1 MLLLSF
7 SGYIVSN
14 FCDPKDCSPPGSP
27 VHGIL
32 QARALEW
39 VAVSSSR
46 GPPQPRDRAWV
57 SCITVMF
64 FTIWATREAQMVSCS
79 VGDPGSNPGLGRSPG
94 EANGNP
100 LRSSCPETSMVRG
113 AWWVQHM
120 GSRRAGHDW
129 AVVLSVYVNSSRGP
143 CATAACF
150 PVLPTGT
157 FSTQLW
163 VTSALGPSQ
172 ALAPSGGLRCS
183 VFSRVPCL
191 LWRQHSSHFTG
202 PV

>member
-1 MLLLSF
+1 MLSHFSLSFSSLLLSF
-7 SGYIVSN
+7 SISKHFLTTCFPIHELPAKISLLFDSFN
-14 FCDPKDCSPPGSP
+14 FSIRYTSLLGFHYSSISKESACS
-27 VHGIL
+27 
-32 QARALEW
+32 A
-39 VAVSSSR
+39 
-46 GPPQPRDRAWV
+46 
-57 SCITVMF
+57 
-64 FTIWATREAQMVSCS
+64 
-79 VGDPGSNPGLGRSPG
+79 GDPGSNPGLGRSPG